1 MFIHWKLISL
11 KVISIGSFFILV
23 MSKWNASLDYVI
35 NNYKPCKFPID
46 IYGLELYKI
55 KSLYPSNVLHL
66 YWRANEINEFSAR
79 ILTKNV
85 RYWDQKI
92 NDSHHMFS
100 NIFSFNFCYKKSW
113 IPSLLYFVPLLYFI
127 SVSLSRQ
134 RFSMKLT
141 FASHF

>member
-1 MFIHWKLISL
+1 MFIHWGLISL
-11 KVISIGSFFILV
+11 KIIIIESFFILL
-23 MSKWNASLDYVI
+23 MSNASLDYI
-35 NNYKPCKFPID
+35 MNNYKPCKIPID

-79 ILTKNV
+79 ILSKNV
-85 RYWDQKI
+85 RYLDQKI

-127 SVSLSRQ
+127 SVSLSRH
-134 RFSMKLT
+134 RLSMKLT